1 MLPSVF
7 GENLFDDSLSDF
19 FGFGRMM
26 PQISSELYG
35 KHAKNLMKTDVREL
49 DSSYEL
55 DVDLPGFKKDEVTVD
70 LQDGYLTISAA
81 KALDKDESD
90 QKGKFLR
97 RERCSGSMSRSFYV
111 GDDVEAADISA
122 KYEDGILKI
131 SVPKAAQKELPK
143 HTTIAIE

>member
-1 MLPSVF
+1 MLPSIF

-49 DSSYEL
+49 DGSYEL
-55 DVDLPGFKKDEVTVD
+55 DVDLPGFKQEEVTVD
-70 LQDGYLTISAA
+70 LQDGYLTISAE

-97 RERCSGSMSRSFYV
+97 QERCSGSMSRSFYV